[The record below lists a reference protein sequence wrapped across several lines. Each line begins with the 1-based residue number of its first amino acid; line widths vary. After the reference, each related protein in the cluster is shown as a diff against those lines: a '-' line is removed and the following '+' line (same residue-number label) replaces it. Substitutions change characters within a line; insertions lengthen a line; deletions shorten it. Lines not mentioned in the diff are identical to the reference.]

1 MDFYQGNRDIRV
13 CCFINMYESIFEKEE
28 TMSDSLTI
36 FIKSLDLSTTFAI
49 SIMAIVL
56 VGILMTELSTRI
68 RGGRARNAAYALLAL
83 VVLTETAIILDFIA
97 NTASILINLLIVEI
111 VVALSAIT
119 LGVGI
124 VVYFHDLI
132 RKRLLYTAIAFGIP
146 ATLGVVGTLIW
157 DSPVARI
164 IGILGANGVIILLY
178 LIILTFILD
187 YRKKHH
193 IR

>member
-1 MDFYQGNRDIRV
+1 MH
-13 CCFINMYESIFEKEE
+13 ESIFEKEE
-28 TMSDSLTI
+28 TMNDSLKI

-49 SIMAIVL
+49 SIITIVL
-56 VGILMTELSTRI
+56 IGILMTELFTRI
-68 RGGRARNAAYALLAL
+68 RGGRAQNAAYALLAL
-83 VVLTETAIILDFIA
+83 VLLTETAIILDFVA
-97 NTASILINLLIVEI
+97 NTASVLTNLLIVEI
-111 VVALSAIT
+111 VVAISAIT

-146 ATLGVVGTLIW
+146 ATLGVVGTLVW

-187 YRKKHH
+187 FRKKHH